1 MIIWIC
7 FAIML
12 ICGLLMIINP
22 KLGVN
27 PEKLKNGITYEE
39 AVKKNKK
46 SGIIFAVIAIV
57 LLLINIL

>member
-1 MIIWIC
+1 MIVLIC
-7 FAIML
+7 FVIMF

-39 AVKKNKK
+39 AVRKYRK
-46 SGIIFAVIAIV
+46 SGIIVIVIA
-57 LLLINIL
+57 LILILFNIL

>member
-7 FAIML
+7 FAIMI

-39 AVKKNKK
+39 AVKRNKK
-46 SGIIFAVIAIV
+46 SGIIFVVIAIV

>member
-46 SGIIFAVIAIV
+46 SGIIFVVIAIV

>member
-7 FAIML
+7 FAIMF

-27 PEKLKNGITYEE
+27 TEKLKNGITYEE
-39 AVKKNKK
+39 AVKRNKK
-46 SGIIFAVIAIV
+46 SGIIFVVIAIV
-57 LLLINIL
+57 LLLLNIL

>member
-39 AVKKNKK
+39 AVKRNKK
-46 SGIIFAVIAIV
+46 SGIIFVVIAIV